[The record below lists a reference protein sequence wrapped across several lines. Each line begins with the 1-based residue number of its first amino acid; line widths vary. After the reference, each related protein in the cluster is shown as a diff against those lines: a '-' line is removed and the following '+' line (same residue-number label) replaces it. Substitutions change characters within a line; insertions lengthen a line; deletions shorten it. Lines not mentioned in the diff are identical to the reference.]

1 MENQTENKEKECAYS
16 EEMFQIREYLHSHGR
31 FTREEKFNDLIRNGD
46 TEKIGEILS
55 KISEKDLGEILKC
68 SFRQQ
73 LYQMIIGTA
82 LVTRAALAG
91 GVPEEVAYPL
101 RDSYIEK
108 ADSGASSEELW
119 KLYKEMVLNFTERVQ
134 EAKASEK
141 VSAVVKIAQDYIC
154 KHVHYNPTLKEIAE
168 QTGFSE
174 NYFSAMFK
182 KETGETVTEFIQKC
196 RVQEAENLLRYSEY
210 SLNEISQYLGF
221 CTQSHFA
228 QIFKRFTGITPGKF
242 RKMYYQKAWK
252 NEN

>member
-1 MENQTENKEKECAYS
+1 MENQTENKGKECVYS
-16 EEMFQIREYLHSHGR
+16 EELFQNRDMQNHGR
-31 FTREEKFNDLIRNGD
+31 FTKEEKFNALIRNGD
-46 TEKIGEILS
+46 TEKIREILS
-55 KISEKDLGEILKC
+55 KISEKDMGRMLKN

-73 LYQMIIGTA
+73 LYEMIIGTA
-82 LVTRAALAG
+82 LASRAALAG
-91 GVPEEVAYPL
+91 GVPEEEAYNL
-101 RDSYIEK
+101 SDVYIRK
-108 ADSGASSEELW
+108 ADSSGSSEDIWE
-119 KLYKEMVLNFTERVQ
+119 LYKEMVLDFTERVQ

-196 RVQEAENLLRYSEY
+196 RVQEAENLLRFSEY

-242 RKMYYQKAWK
+242 RKMYYQKSWK
-252 NEN
+252 KEI